1 MAARKYDF
9 FSGEQ
14 GLESFTLYL
23 HQIKLSYGHDYP
35 EAVQDGLWM
44 AAKELSWRVPEANQ
58 NVIKLMILIADSPA
72 HGYYSDEDHYGKDGQ
87 ECGCGKKLED
97 IVGDLSKKNII
108 LFNLNVGK

>member
-1 MAARKYDF
+1 MLQKEFAFVNFYDHNPKQKDETRIMAARKYDF

-72 HGYYSDEDHYGKDGQ
+72 HGYYSDEDHYGKDG
-87 ECGCGKKLED
+87 
-97 IVGDLSKKNII
+97 
-108 LFNLNVGK
+108 